1 MSIND
6 SSVNLKLSGAS
17 PECTADSYSLEK
29 RAHTGVCQ
37 QHPLTLDL
45 EDERGPLMGV
55 SPVRDSVRRLQSII
69 IISLIKRLCKRRG
82 LIIPKTSTCPRP
94 FHSSELESAPRLVL
108 TAVRWS
114 SANMKPSRFSSS
126 GCEFRSIPQICLS
139 FHIKTGLF
147 FTLWCFCCT
156 GEGEMSLPNGQ
167 MRRRLERWHLGTRG
181 YLWWHF
187 HTSAHL

>member
-29 RAHTGVCQ
+29 RTHTGVCQ

-55 SPVRDSVRRLQSII
+55 SPVSDSVRRLQSII

-108 TAVRWS
+108 TVCKHETLPFLFLWMWVQVNPSNLPFISHQDGLVFHSLVLLLHRWGRNV
-114 SANMKPSRFSSS
+114 SA
-126 GCEFRSIPQICLS
+126 
-139 FHIKTGLF
+139 
-147 FTLWCFCCT
+147 
-156 GEGEMSLPNGQ
+156 
-167 MRRRLERWHLGTRG
+167 
-181 YLWWHF
+181 
-187 HTSAHL
+187 